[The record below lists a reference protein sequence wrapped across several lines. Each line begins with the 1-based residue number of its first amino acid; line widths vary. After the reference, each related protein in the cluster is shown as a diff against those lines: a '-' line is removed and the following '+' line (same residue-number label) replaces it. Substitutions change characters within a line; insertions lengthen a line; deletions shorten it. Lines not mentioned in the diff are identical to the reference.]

1 MISVFCLSPKNSA
14 SPASVLKLF
23 DVIKILSYF
32 CDVRR
37 IKRPFRALMVKNIC
51 SMGLQKG
58 HEINVKILDR
68 MGNDKYSSWQ
78 DMLSG
83 KEYIL

>member
-1 MISVFCLSPKNSA
+1 MWHLWVWQYI
-14 SPASVLKLF
+14 
-23 DVIKILSYF
+23 VIQ
-32 CDVRR
+32 VTRR
-37 IKRPFRALMVKNIC
+37 IKRPLRALMVKNIC

-58 HEINVKILDR
+58 HKINVKILDK

-78 DMLSG
+78 NMLSG